1 MTSTITGTPSS
12 QPNKYLL
19 IAILLWLTGACRI
32 GDPTH
37 VLPGSI
43 PTVWSR
49 THERVR
55 LRQRKDRNFNA
66 TCQRAMY

>member
-19 IAILLWLTGACRI
+19 ITILLWLTGACRI

-37 VLPGSI
+37 VLPG
-43 PTVWSR
+43 TVSAR
-49 THERVR
+49 TVVCVES
-55 LRQRKDRNFNA
+55 N
-66 TCQRAMY
+66 T